1 MTEHERRTRFDAI
14 YAQYDRRVLAYCV
27 YVIGDRDK
35 ANDVFQEV
43 FIKTYTML
51 HTIRDE
57 DKTANWLFRIARNEC
72 LNSMKSR
79 QRDDRR
85 HVSIDEDFDIAQPHP
100 PSMEN
105 LDRTEH
111 LKWALAQLSEEHR
124 DALLLA
130 EFEGFSLKEI
140 AEMTGATVS
149 NVKVRIH
156 RAKLKM
162 QKLLQPILHDHE

>member
-1 MTEHERRTRFDAI
+1 MTEHERRSRFDAI

-27 YVIGDRDK
+27 YVLGDRDR
-35 ANDVFQEV
+35 ANDVFQDV

-51 HTIRDE
+51 HTIREE

-72 LNSMKSR
+72 LNAMKSR

-85 HVSIDEDFDIAQPHP
+85 SIAIDDDFDIGQPQQL
-100 PSMEN
+100 SM
-105 LDRTEH
+105 DDIDQTQH
-111 LKWALAQLSEEHR
+111 LNWALAQLSAEHR

-162 QKLLQPILHDHE
+162 QKLLEPILHNNE